1 MTLIFDIETNGMLDE
16 TTTIHSVVIYDTKTD
31 KLISCAN
38 TIGKDYFSYC
48 DLEKVRQENNGFNSI
63 AYGLVLL
70 QEADEISG
78 HNIVKFDIPVIQ
90 KLYPSFEPKGK
101 IFDTLLVSKLA
112 YPDIDEIDDRNIRKG
127 KYPAKIRG
135 KYSLKAWGYRLGE
148 LKGTY
153 NEQEDCW
160 LEWSLDMQ
168 RYCEQDVM
176 VTKKLYNLL
185 KSKNISTEAIE
196 LEQEFARIIGE
207 QEQRGVSFDFDKAIE
222 LKADLYQQKYEIEKQ
237 LKQVFEDEVVEE
249 IFIPKVNN
257 IKKGYV
263 KGQPFI
269 KKKII
274 EFNPASRQM
283 IADRLIK
290 KYNWKP
296 KIKTETGKPKIDE
309 TVLETLDY
317 PEAPLLRDYFLLIKT
332 LGQLSDGQ
340 NAWLKM
346 YNYETGA
353 IHGQIDTLG
362 AVTGRCTHNRPNL
375 AQVPAVSK
383 DKEGNI
389 LYGIKGGWGYECR
402 SLFKTRKGYR
412 LVGCDASGLELRC
425 LAHYMGDAA
434 YTHEI
439 LNGDIHTKNQLAA
452 GLATR
457 AEAKRFIY
465 AFNYGGGDSLI
476 GSIVGGG
483 AKKGKEIKKKF
494 LASLPALDK
503 LIKSVKHKAKT
514 RGYLYGLDKRKLKV
528 RAEYL
533 ALNVLLQSA
542 GAVVMK
548 KALCILYQSLLD
560 KGWKYGVDF
569 AFVLNIHD
577 EYQAEVREELVEE
590 YKTFAVEAI
599 RKAGEYFNFR
609 CPLDGEAKDGA
620 NWAETH

>member
-1 MTLIFDIETNGMLDE
+1 MTLVFDIETNGLLE
-16 TTTIHSVVIYDTKTD
+16 NTTKIHSLVIYDTETD

-63 AYGLVLL
+63 AYGLALL

-90 KLYPSFEPKGK
+90 KLYPSFKPKGK

-207 QEQRGVSFDFDKAIE
+207 QEQRGVCFDFDKAVD
-222 LKADLYQQKYEIEKQ
+222 LQGDLYQQKYEIEKQ
-237 LKQVFEDEVVEE
+237 LKQVFKDEIVEE

-257 IKKGYV
+257 IKKGYI

-296 KIKTETGKPKIDE
+296 KIKTDTGKPKIDE

-332 LGQLSDGQ
+332 LGQLSDGK

-346 YNYETGA
+346 YNPETEA
-353 IHGQIDTLG
+353 IHGRVDTLG

-383 DKEGNI
+383 DKKGNI
-389 LYGIKGGWGYECR
+389 LYGIAGGWGYECR
-402 SLFKTRKGYR
+402 SLFKARKGYK

-425 LAHYMGDAA
+425 LAHYMDDDA

-439 LNGDIHTKNQLAA
+439 LNGDIHTKNQQAA

-476 GSIVGGG
+476 GYIVGGG

-494 LASLPALDK
+494 LDSLPALDK

-514 RGYLYGLDKRKLKV
+514 KGYLYGLDKRKLKV

-548 KALCILYQSLLD
+548 KALCILYQSLQD
-560 KGWKYGVDF
+560 KGWKQGIDF

-577 EYQAEVREELVEE
+577 EYQAEIREELVEE
-590 YKTFAVEAI
+590 YKILAVEAI
-599 RKAGEYFNFR
+599 KKAGEYFNFR

-620 NWAETH
+620 NWAKTH